1 LRQTAGISDNQ
12 PKHTQNMNEKNP
24 KHTVT
29 RQVKPCPRARLH
41 FHHIG
46 ETFPRARLHFHHIG
60 ETFPKARLHFHHIG
74 ETLPEGSLPFSPNI
88 DKNIKN
94 HIVFSLLM

>member
-1 LRQTAGISDNQ
+1 
-12 PKHTQNMNEKNP
+12 MNEKNP
-24 KHTVT
+24 KYTVT
-29 RQVKPCPRARLH
+29 IVVKPCPRVRLH
-41 FHHIG
+41 FHHNG
-46 ETFPRARLHFHHIG
+46 EIFPRARLHFHHCG
-60 ETFPKARLHFHHIG
+60 ETFPKARLHFHHCG